1 MLLSNPCQKD
11 ESLCNWVYDRT
22 DSKPLAN
29 LTDWLIGLPLA
40 VFGLLALMMVLRFVC
55 HRLVDRLVSRAEG
68 GGVLPGRVSLFR
80 RRRTGEQT
88 HTQELRDLAAATRR
102 VQRAKTMGDL
112 LKSVITGVLIA
123 VFGTMILSQLGVNI
137 APIIASAGILGIA
150 LGFGAQSLVKDF
162 LSGVFMIF
170 EDQYGVGDVI
180 DVGEATG
187 TVEAVTLRVTRLRD
201 LDGTVWYVPNGEIL
215 RVGNKS
221 QNWSRAVVD
230 VGVGYDEDL
239 GRARRVLAE
248 VAHDLWEDEDFRSVI
263 IEAPEVTGVEAL
275 NPDAITLRVLVKTA
289 PMEQWAVARELRQ
302 RIKARFDHEGIE
314 IPFAQR
320 VVWHRDGRPHPV
332 TDNGPDSASA
342 DDQAAGDSDETTVAA
357 SD

>member
-1 MLLSNPCQKD
+1 M
-11 ESLCNWVYDRT
+11 
-22 DSKPLAN
+22 
-29 LTDWLIGLPLA
+29 
-40 VFGLLALMMVLRFVC
+40 
-55 HRLVDRLVSRAEG
+55 VDRLVSRAEG
-68 GGVLPGRVSLFR
+68 AVQPGKVGRFSR
-80 RRRTGEQT
+80 RRRNTDLT
-88 HTQELRDLAAATRR
+88 HTQEMRDLAAATRR

-112 LKSVITGVLIA
+112 LKSVITGVLVA
-123 VFGTMILSQLGVNI
+123 VFGTMVLSQLGVNI

-170 EDQYGVGDVI
+170 EDQYGVGDVV
-180 DVGEATG
+180 DVGEAIG

-230 VGVGYDEDL
+230 VGVGYDEDIA
-239 GRARRVLAE
+239 RAKRVLAE
-248 VAHDLWEDEDFRSVI
+248 VAQDLWEDDDYRSVI
-263 IEAPEVTGVEAL
+263 IEEPEVTGVEAL
-275 NPDAITLRVLVKTA
+275 TADAITLRVLVKTA
-289 PMEQWAVARELRQ
+289 PMEQWGVARELRQ

-320 VVWHRDGRPHPV
+320 VIWHREGKQHPV
-332 TDNGPDSASA
+332 PSDKPEPTP
-342 DDQAAGDSDETTVAA
+342 AGEEKS
-357 SD
+357 